1 MGSVVC
7 RVPSLCIIWM
17 MEIQTACNFSFKL
30 YYNVNIWNFY
40 LKYIF
45 STDFFFFWLK
55 IILKFQYFSIFLL
68 NKIIVIKNYKK

>member
-45 STDFFFFWLK
+45 STDFFFFLVENNIK
-55 IILKFQYFSIFLL
+55 ISVFFNFF
-68 NKIIVIKNYKK
+68 IK